1 MHTSLLNYLPLYIE
15 TCQDSLVMLRDN
27 LLYITDRDI
36 RINSKALTEIYRI
49 VHIIK
54 SRSLF
59 MGFMQMGELAAD
71 LEKLLGKLKDN
82 SKIPDAILTQVIKQ
96 SIRSMELDLESIKT
110 TTNEID
116 LDAQILS
123 LKKFI

>member
-1 MHTSLLNYLPLYIE
+1 
-15 TCQDSLVMLRDN
+15 
-27 LLYITDRDI
+27 
-36 RINSKALTEIYRI
+36 
-49 VHIIK
+49 
-54 SRSLF
+54 